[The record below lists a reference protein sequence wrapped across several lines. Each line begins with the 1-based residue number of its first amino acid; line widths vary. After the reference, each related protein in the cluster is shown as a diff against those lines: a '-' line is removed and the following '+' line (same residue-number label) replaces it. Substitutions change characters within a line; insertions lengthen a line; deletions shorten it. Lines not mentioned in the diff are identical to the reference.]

1 MRVTKTQRK
10 RRKRDQNAGDQVVI
24 SLVWET
30 NAIFMRILGETD
42 ESARRALRRS
52 HARGEEREKRIL
64 LEWLTF
70 RSRIVLFSHNLEE
83 FPPPSSKNDACHADY
98 AR

>member
-52 HARGEEREKRIL
+52 HVGSRARGRARKKDFTRMTHL
-64 LEWLTF
+64 PL
-70 RSRIVLFSHNLEE
+70 SHRAFL
-83 FPPPSSKNDACHADY
+83 P
-98 AR
+98 

>member
-1 MRVTKTQRK
+1 MRVTKTQRT

-42 ESARRALRRS
+42 ESARRALRRN

-64 LEWLTF
+64 LE
-70 RSRIVLFSHNLEE
+70 
-83 FPPPSSKNDACHADY
+83 
-98 AR
+98 

>member
-1 MRVTKTQRK
+1 MSCCIQIHVRVTKTQRT

-42 ESARRALRRS
+42 ESARRALRS
-52 HARGEEREKRIL
+52 HSRGEEREKRIL
-64 LEWLTF
+64 LE
-70 RSRIVLFSHNLEE
+70 
-83 FPPPSSKNDACHADY
+83 
-98 AR
+98 

>member
-1 MRVTKTQRK
+1 MTKAAKGINQKGPMRRQSKLLYP
-10 RRKRDQNAGDQVVI
+10 N
-24 SLVWET
+24 VWET

-64 LEWLTF
+64 LE
-70 RSRIVLFSHNLEE
+70 
-83 FPPPSSKNDACHADY
+83 
-98 AR
+98 

>member
-1 MRVTKTQRK
+1 MRVTKTQRT

-42 ESARRALRRS
+42 ESARRALRS

-64 LEWLTF
+64 LE
-70 RSRIVLFSHNLEE
+70 
-83 FPPPSSKNDACHADY
+83 
-98 AR
+98 

>member
-1 MRVTKTQRK
+1 MRRQSKLLYP
-10 RRKRDQNAGDQVVI
+10 N
-24 SLVWET
+24 VWET

-64 LEWLTF
+64 LE
-70 RSRIVLFSHNLEE
+70 
-83 FPPPSSKNDACHADY
+83 
-98 AR
+98 

>member
-1 MRVTKTQRK
+1 MRVTKTQRT

-42 ESARRALRRS
+42 ESARCALRRS
-52 HARGEEREKRIL
+52 HARGEECEKRIL
-64 LEWLTF
+64 LE
-70 RSRIVLFSHNLEE
+70 
-83 FPPPSSKNDACHADY
+83 
-98 AR
+98 

>member
-1 MRVTKTQRK
+1 MRVTKTQRT

-52 HARGEEREKRIL
+52 HTRGEEREKRIL
-64 LEWLTF
+64 LE
-70 RSRIVLFSHNLEE
+70 
-83 FPPPSSKNDACHADY
+83 
-98 AR
+98 